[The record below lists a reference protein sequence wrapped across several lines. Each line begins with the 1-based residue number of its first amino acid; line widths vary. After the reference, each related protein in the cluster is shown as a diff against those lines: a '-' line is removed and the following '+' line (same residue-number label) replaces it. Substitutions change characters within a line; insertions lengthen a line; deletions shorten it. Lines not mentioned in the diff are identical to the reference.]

1 MRLTDMTVRELPTP
15 ESGSKVRSDDS
26 LPSLA
31 VRVRNTGAKTFIPM
45 VGTKRKHISLGR
57 YGIVILT
64 QAREKLRKILAKSLS
79 Q

>member
-31 VRVRNTGAKTFIPM
+31 VRVRNTGANRT
-45 VGTKRKHISLGR
+45 GEISLGR

-64 QAREKLRKILAKSLS
+64 QAREKLRKILA
-79 Q
+79 

>member
-1 MRLTDMTVRELPTP
+1 MRLTDMTVQELPMP

-31 VRVRNTGAKTFIPM
+31 VRVRNTGANRTEE
-45 VGTKRKHISLGR
+45 ISLGR

-64 QAREKLRKILAKSLS
+64 QAREKLRKILA
-79 Q
+79 